1 MKKKVT
7 HNLKTSKSMIHKT
20 LTRKSM
26 TRKSTTRKS
35 TTRKST
41 RSKLNTINRNK
52 SKRKG
57 GANRTETIDLDS
69 LRLSNDDEIEIKLR
83 TETGDLEMVVENPD
97 DNVLEE
103 ISKETGMKDIKVMFG
118 DYELTNNEDTFRG
131 IGIEDGATLMVLKK
145 KNLTVFVRSNCFS
158 NSERRAYDVDDSHE
172 IEQTLRDEMDIPN
185 NVPVDILIDGEMVD
199 DHSTFADYI
208 EHMDSIEMNSIN
220 REMNIKVTTDGYV
233 ECYHEE

>member
-7 HNLKTSKSMIHKT
+7 HNLKTSKSTK
-20 LTRKSM
+20 
-26 TRKSTTRKS
+26 
-35 TTRKST
+35 RKST
-41 RSKLNTINRNK
+41 RRKLNTINRNK

-57 GANRTETIDLDS
+57 GANRTETLDLDS
-69 LRLSNDDEIEIKLR
+69 LRLSNDDEIEITLR
-83 TETGDLEMVVENPD
+83 TETGNRGMVVRNPNN
-97 DNVLEE
+97 NVCEA
-103 ISKETGMKDIKVMFG
+103 ISEETGMKDIKVTLG

-131 IGIEDGATLMVLKK
+131 IGIEDGATLMVSKQ

-158 NSERRAYDVDDSHE
+158 NSERRAYDVVDSHE

-185 NVPVDILIDGEMVD
+185 NVPVDILIDGEMID
-199 DHSTFADYI
+199 EHSTFADYENYI

>member
-1 MKKKVT
+1 MPFKNSKKKNTKSLKKKVT
-7 HNLKTSKSMIHKT
+7 HNLKTSKSTK
-20 LTRKSM
+20 
-26 TRKSTTRKS
+26 
-35 TTRKST
+35 RKST
-41 RSKLNTINRNK
+41 RRKLNTINRNK

-57 GANRTETIDLDS
+57 GANRTETLDLDS
-69 LRLSNDDEIEIKLR
+69 LRLSNDDEIEITLR
-83 TETGDLEMVVENPD
+83 TETGNRGMVVRNPNN
-97 DNVLEE
+97 NVCEA
-103 ISKETGMKDIKVMFG
+103 ISEETGMKDIKVTLG

-131 IGIEDGATLMVLKK
+131 IGIEDGATLMVSKQ

-158 NSERRAYDVDDSHE
+158 NSERRAYDVVDSHE

-185 NVPVDILIDGEMVD
+185 NVPVDILIDGEMID
-199 DHSTFADYI
+199 EHSTFADYENYI